1 MGDWLTEL
9 AFGSNKAGG
18 ADKGTLKPTDAFMP
32 GNHGYTVHYA
42 DTEHLVYAWA
52 STDEENVRIQAIYT
66 QLFSSSR
73 YYGKEISR
81 DLTSGASAG
90 TLLNRLLMN
99 ENPIGNTLTI
109 RLTKEENGVTYYAEG
124 EIFDPSGM
132 TVTAVYANG
141 LTRDV
146 TQYIVYGA
154 ESSESVAQVLTA
166 LTEFGP
172 NPEDARFV
180 KNGTTLESCLLSFR
194 DEDGSFRHVLD
205 GEPDPMAT
213 EQAFYALVALKRAA
227 LGEST
232 LYTMTERFLAR
243 KNI

>member
-1 MGDWLTEL
+1 M
-9 AFGSNKAGG
+9 K
-18 ADKGTLKPTDAFMP
+18 KVFMSIP
-32 GNHGYTVHYA
+32 CA
-42 DTEHLVYAWA
+42 L
-52 STDEENVRIQAIYT
+52 
-66 QLFSSSR
+66 
-73 YYGKEISR
+73 
-81 DLTSGASAG
+81 
-90 TLLNRLLMN
+90 
-99 ENPIGNTLTI
+99 
-109 RLTKEENGVTYYAEG
+109 
-124 EIFDPSGM
+124 
-132 TVTAVYANG
+132 TAVYANG

-166 LTEFGP
+166 LTEFGL

-232 LYTMTERFLAR
+232 LYTMTG
-243 KNI
+243 

>member
-154 ESSESVAQVLTA
+154 ESSESVA
-166 LTEFGP
+166 
-172 NPEDARFV
+172 
-180 KNGTTLESCLLSFR
+180 
-194 DEDGSFRHVLD
+194 
-205 GEPDPMAT
+205 
-213 EQAFYALVALKRAA
+213 
-227 LGEST
+227 
-232 LYTMTERFLAR
+232 
-243 KNI
+243 